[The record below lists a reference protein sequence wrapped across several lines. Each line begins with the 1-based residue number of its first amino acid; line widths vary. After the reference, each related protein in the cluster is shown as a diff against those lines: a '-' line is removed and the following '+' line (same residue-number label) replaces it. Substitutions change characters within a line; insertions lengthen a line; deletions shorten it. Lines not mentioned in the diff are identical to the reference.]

1 MPLYEYACESC
12 GHRFEIR
19 QHFSDEPVTT
29 CPECG
34 ATVHRVLHPA
44 GIIFKGSGWYITDS
58 RKSQAASVNGESNG
72 TEKKSE
78 TSSDKPD
85 KSEKSA
91 KSDTKSE
98 ASQPSTSAS

>member
-19 QHFSDEPVTT
+19 QHFSDEPVTI

-72 TEKKSE
+72 SDKKSE
-78 TSSDKPD
+78 SATTKPES
-85 KSEKSA
+85 KSE
-91 KSDTKSE
+91 TKAETSQ
-98 ASQPSTSAS
+98 ASSSSTAN

>member
-34 ATVHRVLHPA
+34 APVHRVLHAA

-58 RKSQAASVNGESNG
+58 RKSQAAAVNGESNG
-72 TEKKSE
+72 AEKKSD
-78 TSSDKPD
+78 TSSV
-85 KSEKSA
+85 KSETKPEKTES
-91 KSDTKSE
+91 KSE
-98 ASQPSTSAS
+98 PSQASTAAS